1 METPQTVPTS
11 QAAAFSSRTP
21 GTTHIF
27 WSRFRR
33 NPLTLVGGVIF
44 LLFVLIALLAPI
56 LSPYDPE
63 QVQMSLALKAPSTD
77 HWFGTDEVGRDLFSR
92 VVYGTRLSL
101 GMGISII
108 LISGLIGILLGA
120 VAGYR
125 GGTFGQIIMRIMDI
139 ILAFPTLILAMA
151 LSAALGPSLLN
162 AILAIVIVKIP
173 AYVRLARSET
183 LVVKEKLF
191 VKAARTFGLSDSWI
205 IIRHIIPNIITPV
218 IIQMTLDLGDAILMV
233 ATLGFLGLGV
243 QPPTPE
249 WGSIINTGWKY
260 FLDQWWYPTFP
271 GIAIFLVTISF
282 NILGDGLRDMLD
294 PKSAR

>member
-1 METPQTVPTS
+1 METPQTVPPSHT
-11 QAAAFSSRTP
+11 AAFSSRTP

-77 HWFGTDEVGRDLFSR
+77 HLFGTDEVGRDLFSR

>member
-11 QAAAFSSRTP
+11 HAAAFSSRTP
-21 GTTHIF
+21 GTTLIF

-56 LSPYDPE
+56 LSTYDPE
-63 QVQMSLALKAPSTD
+63 LVQMSQSLKAPSTD

-125 GGTFGQIIMRIMDI
+125 GGTFGQIIMRMMDI

-218 IIQMTLDLGDAILMV
+218 IIQMTLDLGDAILLV

>member
-1 METPQTVPTS
+1 METPQTAHLPQSAVV
-11 QAAAFSSRTP
+11 AVKMP
-21 GTTHIF
+21 GTAHIF

-33 NPLTLVGGVIF
+33 NPLTMVGGVIF
-44 LLFVLIALLAPI
+44 LLFILVAILAPV
-56 LSPYDPE
+56 LTPHNPE
-63 QVQMSLALKAPSTD
+63 QVQMDLALQKPSSD

-92 VVYGTRLSL
+92 VIYGSRISL
-101 GMGISII
+101 GMGVLII
-108 LISGLIGILLGA
+108 LVSGFIGIVLGS
-120 VAGYR
+120 VAGYK
-125 GGTFGQIIMRIMDI
+125 GGRIGQIIMRIMDI

-151 LSAALGPSLLN
+151 LSAALGPNLLN
-162 AILAIVIVKIP
+162 AILAIVIVRIP
-173 AYVRLARSET
+173 AFVRLARSET
-183 LVVKEKLF
+183 LVVKEKLY
-191 VKAARTFGLSDSWI
+191 VKAARTFGLSDGWI
-205 IIRHIIPNIITPV
+205 IIRHIVPNIVTPV

-249 WGSIINTGWKY
+249 WGALINTGWKY

-271 GIAIFLVTISF
+271 GIAIFMVSMSF

>member
-1 METPQTVPTS
+1 METPQMAPPS
-11 QAAAFSSRTP
+11 QSAVIAARMP
-21 GTTHIF
+21 GTAHIF
-27 WSRFRR
+27 WSRLRR
-33 NPLTLVGGVIF
+33 NPLTMAGGVIF
-44 LLFVLIALLAPI
+44 LLFVLVALFAPV
-56 LSPYDPE
+56 LTPHNPE
-63 QVQMSLALKAPSTD
+63 QVQLDLALQKPSSD

-92 VVYGTRLSL
+92 VIYGSRLSL
-101 GMGISII
+101 GMGVSII
-108 LISGLIGILLGA
+108 LVSGLIGIVLGA
-120 VAGYR
+120 VAGYK
-125 GGTFGQIIMRIMDI
+125 GGKIGQIIMRLMDI
-139 ILAFPTLILAMA
+139 IFAFPTLILAMA

-173 AYVRLARSET
+173 AFVRLARSET
-183 LVVKEKLF
+183 LVVKEKLY

-205 IIRHIIPNIITPV
+205 IIRHVVPNIATPV
-218 IIQMTLDLGDAILMV
+218 IIQMTLDLGDTILMV

-249 WGSIINTGWKY
+249 WGALINTGWKY

-271 GIAIFLVTISF
+271 GIAIFLVSISF

>member
-1 METPQTVPTS
+1 METPQTAPPAQ
-11 QAAAFSSRTP
+11 QAVIAPRMP
-21 GTTHIF
+21 GTARIF

-33 NPLTLVGGVIF
+33 NPLTLAGGVIF
-44 LLFVLIALLAPI
+44 LLFVLVALFAPV
-56 LSPYDPE
+56 LTSHNPE
-63 QVQMSLALKAPSTD
+63 QVQMDLTLQKPSGE

-92 VVYGTRLSL
+92 VVHGTRLSI
-101 GMGISII
+101 GMGVSII
-108 LISGLIGILLGA
+108 LVSGFIGVVIGS
-120 VAGYR
+120 VAGYH
-125 GGTFGQIIMRIMDI
+125 GGKLGQIIMRIMDI

-151 LSAALGPSLLN
+151 LSAALGPSLIN

-173 AYVRLARSET
+173 AFVRLARSET
-183 LVVKEKLF
+183 LVVKEKLY

-205 IIRHIIPNIITPV
+205 IVRHVVPNVITPV

-249 WGSIINTGWKY
+249 WGALINTGWRY
-260 FLDQWWYPTFP
+260 FLDHWWYPTFP

-282 NILGDGLRDMLD
+282 NIVGDGLRDMLD